1 MKTILLPTDF
11 SDYSLNAISYA
22 LDLYKKEACHFQLL
36 HVYKVRDYEESSRL
50 TPKPA
55 LAVLEKAGEAIDLKL
70 KQLIESLKILSP
82 NKDHEFGLTA
92 ANKPLV
98 PAVREAITKYKADLV
113 VIGTHGHTG
122 DTEVV
127 YGSNTVNLMEEIK
140 RCPILAIPGHVQFHS
155 LKEIVLAHGFKSELI
170 PKDLNFLVQ
179 LSQNFDAPIHILHI
193 MEEGGLNDR
202 QKENRE
208 WILEHLREQQADH
221 SFHSLEFLNI
231 PLGIYAFTESRGSD
245 LIAFINK
252 KHSLLENLLFDPL
265 YKNLAHFSKVPV
277 LILHQ
282 PDEK

>member
-11 SDYSLNAISYA
+11 SDYSRNAISYA
-22 LDLYKKEACHFQLL
+22 LQLYKKEACFFQLL

-55 LAVLEKAGEAIDLKL
+55 PGVLEKAKEVIDVELKQMVEDLKN
-70 KQLIESLKILSP
+70 KSP
-82 NKDHEFGLTA
+82 NKDHEFGFTA

-98 PAVREAITKYKADLV
+98 PAVREAIINHKVDLV

-140 RCPILAIPGHVQFHS
+140 RCPILAVPGHVRFHS
-155 LKEIVLAHGFKSELI
+155 IREIVLAHGFKAELT

-179 LSQNFDAPIHILHI
+179 LSHNFNAPIRILHI
-193 MEEGGLNDR
+193 MEEGGLNER
-202 QKENRE
+202 QKENRR
-208 WILEHLREQQADH
+208 WLFEHLREQKAEH

-265 YKNLAHFSKVPV
+265 YQDLAHFSKVPV
-277 LILHQ
+277 LVLHQ
-282 PDEK
+282 PD